1 MKDERKLV
9 KRLYTWIT
17 SLLFIVAIITSFS
30 VGYIKGQVD
39 MAETGFAILDHLQI
53 NEVNFDINETELMNT
68 MFNRFQEDYNLNLS
82 FQENKT

>member
-39 MAETGFAILDHLQI
+39 MAETGFEILDHIKVKEI
-53 NEVNFDINETELMNT
+53 NLEINETELMNT
-68 MFNRFQEDYNLNLS
+68 MFDRFQEEYNLNLS